1 LNLVGHSKGCF
12 IEIGFICHKKVH
24 QEFIP
29 TNDVPCFRESGL
41 MKSHVMQ
48 HHHKV
53 TEYFAEI
60 SRKHWLKKQYD
71 FVSYMLLYRCV
82 HIWVYDLLTAK
93 INHHQPP
100 FFAINF

>member
-1 LNLVGHSKGCF
+1 M
-12 IEIGFICHKKVH
+12 H

-60 SRKHWLKKQYD
+60 SRKHWLKNQYD
-71 FVSYMLLYRCV
+71 FVSYMLITVQMCTYMGLWF
-82 HIWVYDLLTAK
+82 IDGQ
-93 INHHQPP
+93 N
-100 FFAINF
+100 